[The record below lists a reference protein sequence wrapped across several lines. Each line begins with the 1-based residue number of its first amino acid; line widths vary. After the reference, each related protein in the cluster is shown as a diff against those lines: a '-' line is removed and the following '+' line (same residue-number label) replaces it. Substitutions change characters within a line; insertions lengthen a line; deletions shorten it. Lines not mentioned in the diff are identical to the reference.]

1 MKRKLGPVLPAVAL
15 AAAVFM
21 MPTPSVGQ
29 AKGKGKG
36 AAQANTVAA
45 AYVPPRAAD
54 GKADLQ
60 GIWQTLSTAAASSI
74 EPHSPAL
81 GIQAGVGVIVDPA
94 DGKIPYKPEA
104 RVKQEENFK
113 NRAKLDPM
121 NKCYMPG
128 VPRVM
133 YIPFPFQILQTSNS
147 VTLLS
152 EYMHTTRNIFLG
164 GKQIDD
170 LPMWMGDSRG
180 KWEGDTL
187 VVTVRSLNDQTWFDA
202 SGNHHSGELKVT
214 ERFTRTGP
222 DTLTYEATF
231 DDPKTYTRP
240 WTMRLMLY
248 RHTEPNFRVLEY
260 DCNAYMEFEGGAK

>member
-1 MKRKLGPVLPAVAL
+1 MKKKWVPFIPAVAL
-15 AAAVFM
+15 AAAAFL
-21 MPTPSVGQ
+21 MPAPSAGQ
-29 AKGKGKG
+29 AKGKGK
-36 AAQANTVAA
+36 ANTVAA
-45 AYVPPRAAD
+45 AYVAPRAAD

-60 GIWQTLSTAAASSI
+60 GIWQAMSTGTAFNV
-74 EPHSPAL
+74 EPHSPSL
-81 GIQAGVGVIVDPA
+81 GIEGGLGVIVDPA

-104 RVKQEENFK
+104 RAKQEENFK

-133 YIPFPFQILQTSNS
+133 YIPYPFQILQTDHV

-170 LPMWMGDSRG
+170 LEFWMGDSRG
-180 KWEGDTL
+180 HWEGDTL
-187 VVTVRSLNDQTWFDA
+187 VVNVRSLNVDTWFDA
-202 SGNHHSGELKVT
+202 SGNHHSADMKVT

-222 DTLTYEATF
+222 DALTYEATF
-231 DDPKTYTRP
+231 DDPKTFTRP
-240 WTMRLMLY
+240 WTMRLQLY

-260 DCNAYMEFEGGAK
+260 DCNAYMEFEGGSK